1 MKKYLCL
8 IWMGLM
14 SLGVATAQNVGGNTM
29 TLTLEEAIELALS
42 DNPTVKVANLEIER
56 YDYVRKQTLSSL
68 YPQVDASM
76 QYSLAL
82 RRQEMAKGLSFG
94 GKNTF
99 NSAASVSLPLY
110 APAVYKQL
118 QLNRAQMESAVESA
132 RATRIDMIAS
142 VRAAYYNVLLAKQ
155 SLAVL
160 QEAVLTTERVVANTK
175 SLYDN
180 GLASEYDYLTAQ
192 VQLSNL
198 RPQVLQT
205 ESAISITKLQLK
217 MYLSLP
223 EEVDVEVVGTLD
235 SFRDKVLLS
244 GDYSRDLSDNTT
256 LRSLDIQADM
266 LKTQEKLIKASRMPV
281 VAAFG
286 QVSYIVQEYVNI
298 SGFSAIVGGGGGYGD
313 MGNNGNGGGE
323 EMPETMAFTRAQAGA
338 TQSTASQSKYWSQV
352 PVSVGAQVSI
362 PLFAGFKT
370 VNQLREVRNQISQLN
385 IQRQYAE
392 AGIRLQVEQAI
403 NTLLTAR
410 ETMLSNERT
419 VEQAQKAYD
428 ISLTRY
434 NAGAGTI
441 LELNSSQLS
450 LTQAQLSYSQSIYDY
465 LSAYASY
472 EKTLG
477 TENM

>member
-1 MKKYLCL
+1 MKKFLCL
-8 IWMGLM
+8 ICMGLM
-14 SLGVATAQNVGGNTM
+14 SLSVAMAQNAGGNTL
-29 TLTLEEAIELALS
+29 TLTLEEAIDLALS

-68 YPQVDASM
+68 YPQVDASL

-82 RRQEMAKGLSFG
+82 RRQEMTEGFSFG

-99 NSAASVSLPLY
+99 NTAASLSMPLFV
-110 APAVYKQL
+110 PAVYEQL
-118 QLNRAQMESAVESA
+118 KLNRTQMESAVESA

-142 VRAAYYNVLLAKQ
+142 VRSAYYNVLLAQQ

-205 ESAISITKLQLK
+205 ENAIGITKLQLK

-223 EEVDVEVVGTLD
+223 AEVDVEVVGTLD
-235 SFRDKVLLS
+235 GFRDKVLLS
-244 GDYSRDLSDNTT
+244 EDYSRDISDNTT
-256 LRSLDIQADM
+256 LRNLDIQAQM
-266 LKTQEKLIKASRMPV
+266 LRHQERLLKASRMPM

-286 QVSYIVQEYVNI
+286 QISYIGQERVDL
-298 SGFSAIVGGGGGYGD
+298 SGLMGGMAGGAGRQQSDIV
-313 MGNNGNGGGE
+313 
-323 EMPETMAFTRAQAGA
+323 AQTRAAA
-338 TQSTASQSKYWSQV
+338 ASQSKFWWQC
-352 PVSVGAQVSI
+352 PISVGAQISI

-370 VNQLREVRNQISQLN
+370 VNQLREVNNQISQLN
-385 IQRQYAE
+385 IQREYAE
-392 AGIRLQVEQAI
+392 QGIRLQVEQAI
-403 NTLLTAR
+403 NTLITAR

-428 ISLTRY
+428 ISYTRY

-465 LSAYASY
+465 LSAYANY
-472 EKTLG
+472 QKTLG
-477 TENM
+477 NEEL

>member
-1 MKKYLCL
+1 MKKFLCL
-8 IWMGLM
+8 ICMGLM
-14 SLGVATAQNVGGNTM
+14 SLGVAMAQNAGGNTL
-29 TLTLEEAIELALS
+29 TLTLEEAIDLALS

-68 YPQVDASM
+68 YPQVDASL

-82 RRQEMAKGLSFG
+82 RRQEMTEGFSFG

-99 NSAASVSLPLY
+99 NTAASLSMPLFV
-110 APAVYKQL
+110 PAVYEQL
-118 QLNRAQMESAVESA
+118 KLNRTQMESAVESA

-142 VRAAYYNVLLAKQ
+142 VRSAYYNVLLAQQ

-205 ESAISITKLQLK
+205 ENAIGITKLQLK

-223 EEVDVEVVGTLD
+223 AEVDGTLD
-235 SFRDKVLLS
+235 GFRDKVLLS
-244 GDYSRDLSDNTT
+244 EDYSRDISENTT
-256 LRSLDIQADM
+256 LRNLDIQAQM
-266 LKTQEKLIKASRMPV
+266 LRHQERLLKASRMPM

-286 QVSYIVQEYVNI
+286 QISYIGQERVDL
-298 SGFSAIVGGGGGYGD
+298 SGLMGGMAGGAGRQQSDIV
-313 MGNNGNGGGE
+313 
-323 EMPETMAFTRAQAGA
+323 AQTRAAA
-338 TQSTASQSKYWSQV
+338 ASQSKFWWQC
-352 PVSVGAQVSI
+352 PISVGAQISI

-370 VNQLREVRNQISQLN
+370 VNQLREVNNQMSQLN
-385 IQRQYAE
+385 IQREYAE
-392 AGIRLQVEQAI
+392 QGIRLQVEQAI
-403 NTLLTAR
+403 NTLITAR

-428 ISLTRY
+428 ISYTRY

-465 LSAYASY
+465 LSAYANY
-472 EKTLG
+472 QKTLG
-477 TENM
+477 NEEL

>member
-8 IWMGLM
+8 ICMGIL
-14 SLGVATAQNVGGNTM
+14 SLSTAMAQNVGDNKL
-29 TLTLEEAIELALS
+29 TLTLEDAINLALS

-56 YDYVRKQTLSSL
+56 YDYVRKQALSSL
-68 YPQVDASM
+68 YPQVDASL

-82 RRQEMAKGLSFG
+82 RRQEMTEGFSFG

-99 NSAASVSLPLY
+99 NTAASVSLPLFV
-110 APAVYKQL
+110 PAVYKQL
-118 QLNRAQMESAVESA
+118 KLTDAQMESAVESA

-142 VRAAYYNVLLAKQ
+142 VRAAYYNVLLAEQ

-160 QEAVLTTERVVANTK
+160 NEAVLTTERVVENTK
-175 SLYDN
+175 RMYEN

-205 ESAISITKLQLK
+205 ENAVSITKFQLK

-223 EEVDVEVVGTLD
+223 SDVEVEVVGSLD

-244 GDYSRDLSDNTT
+244 EDYSRDINENTT
-256 LRSLDIQADM
+256 LRNLDIQAEM
-266 LKTQEKLIKASRMPV
+266 LQYQEQLIKASRMPV

-286 QVSYIVQEYVNI
+286 QVSYIGQERVDL
-298 SGFSAIVGGGGGYGD
+298 SGLMGGMGGGA
-313 MGNNGNGGGE
+313 NTNPGE
-323 EMPETMAFTRAQAGA
+323 VAAQTRAAA
-338 TQSTASQSKYWSQV
+338 ASQSKFWWQC
-352 PVSVGAQVSI
+352 PISVGAQVSI
-362 PLFAGFKT
+362 PIFAGFKT

-385 IQRQYAE
+385 IQREYAE
-392 AGIRLQVEQAI
+392 EGIRLQVEQAI
-403 NTLLTAR
+403 NTLITAR
-410 ETMLSNERT
+410 EAMLSNERT
-419 VEQAQKAYD
+419 VEQAEKAYN

-450 LTQAQLSYSQSIYDY
+450 LTQAQLSYSQSIFDY

-477 TENM
+477 VENM

>member
-8 IWMGLM
+8 ICMGIL
-14 SLGVATAQNVGGNTM
+14 SLSTAVAQNVGDNKL
-29 TLTLEEAIELALS
+29 TLTLEDAINLALS

-56 YDYVRKQTLSSL
+56 YDYVRKQALSSL
-68 YPQVDASM
+68 YPQVDASL

-82 RRQEMAKGLSFG
+82 RRQEMTEGFSFG

-99 NSAASVSLPLY
+99 NTAASVSLPLFV
-110 APAVYKQL
+110 PAVYKQL
-118 QLNRAQMESAVESA
+118 KLTDAQMESAVESA

-142 VRAAYYNVLLAKQ
+142 VRAAYYNVLLAEQ

-160 QEAVLTTERVVANTK
+160 NEAVLTTERVVENTK
-175 SLYDN
+175 RMYEN

-205 ESAISITKLQLK
+205 ENAVSITKFQLK

-223 EEVDVEVVGTLD
+223 SDVEVEVVGSLD

-244 GDYSRDLSDNTT
+244 ENYSRDINENTT
-256 LRSLDIQADM
+256 LRNLDIQAEM
-266 LKTQEKLIKASRMPV
+266 LQYQEQLIKASRMPV

-286 QVSYIVQEYVNI
+286 QVSYIGQERVDLSGLMGGMGSVNT
-298 SGFSAIVGGGGGYGD
+298 
-313 MGNNGNGGGE
+313 NPGE
-323 EMPETMAFTRAQAGA
+323 EVAQTRAAA
-338 TQSTASQSKYWSQV
+338 ASQSKFWWQC
-352 PVSVGAQVSI
+352 PISVGAQVSI
-362 PLFAGFKT
+362 PIFAGFKT

-385 IQRQYAE
+385 VQRAYAE
-392 AGIRLQVEQAI
+392 EGIRLQVEQAI
-403 NTLLTAR
+403 NTLITAR
-410 ETMLSNERT
+410 EAMLSNERT
-419 VEQAQKAYD
+419 VEQAEKAYN

-450 LTQAQLSYSQSIYDY
+450 LTQAQLSYSQSIFDY

-477 TENM
+477 VENM

>member
-1 MKKYLCL
+1 
-8 IWMGLM
+8 
-14 SLGVATAQNVGGNTM
+14 M
-29 TLTLEEAIELALS
+29 TLTLDEAIELALS
-42 DNPTVKVANLEIER
+42 DNPTVKVANLEVER

-68 YPQVDASM
+68 YPQIDASL

-82 RRQEMAKGLSFG
+82 RRQEMTEGFSFG

-99 NSAASVSLPLY
+99 NTAASVSLPLFV
-110 APAVYKQL
+110 PAVYKQL
-118 QLNRAQMESAVESA
+118 KLTNAQMESAVESA
-132 RATRIDMIAS
+132 RASRIDMIAS
-142 VRAAYYNVLLAKQ
+142 VRSAYYNVLLAEQ

-160 QEAVLTTERVVANTK
+160 KEAVLTTERVVENTK
-175 SLYDN
+175 KMYDN

-205 ESAISITKLQLK
+205 ENAVSITKFQLK

-223 EEVDVEVVGTLD
+223 ADVEIEVVGTLD
-235 SFRDKVLLS
+235 GFRDKVLLS
-244 GDYSRDLSDNTT
+244 EDYSRDISDNTT
-256 LRSLDIQADM
+256 LRTLDIQAEM
-266 LKTQEKLIKASRMPV
+266 LQYQEQLIKASRMPV

-286 QVSYIVQEYVNI
+286 QVSYIGQERVDL
-298 SGFSAIVGGGGGYGD
+298 SGLMGGMAGGGNTNVGD
-313 MGNNGNGGGE
+313 V
-323 EMPETMAFTRAQAGA
+323 AAQTRAAA
-338 TQSTASQSKYWSQV
+338 TSQSKFWWQC
-352 PVSVGAQVSI
+352 PISVGAQVSI
-362 PLFAGFKT
+362 PIFAGFKT

-385 IQRQYAE
+385 IQREYAE
-392 AGIRLQVEQAI
+392 EGIRLQVEQAI
-403 NTLLTAR
+403 NTLITAR

-419 VEQAQKAYD
+419 VEQAEKAYN

-472 EKTLG
+472 LKTLG
-477 TENM
+477 TENI

>member
-8 IWMGLM
+8 ICMGLM
-14 SLGVATAQNVGGNTM
+14 SLGVVMAQSVGGNTL
-29 TLTLEEAIELALS
+29 TLTLDEAIDLALS
-42 DNPTVKVANLEIER
+42 DNPTVKVANLEVER

-68 YPQVDASM
+68 YPQVDASL

-82 RRQEMAKGLSFG
+82 RRQEMTEGFSFG

-99 NSAASVSLPLY
+99 NTAASVSLPLF
-110 APAVYKQL
+110 APAVYEQL
-118 QLNRAQMESAVESA
+118 KLNRTQMESAVESA

-142 VRAAYYNVLLAKQ
+142 VRSAYYNVLLAEQ

-175 SLYDN
+175 NLYDN

-205 ESAISITKLQLK
+205 ENAISITKLQLK

-223 EEVDVEVVGTLD
+223 ADVDVEVVGTLD
-235 SFRDKVLLS
+235 GFRDKVLLS
-244 GDYSRDLSDNTT
+244 EDYSRDISDNTT
-256 LRSLDIQADM
+256 LRTLDIQVDM
-266 LKTQEKLIKASRMPV
+266 LKHQEQLIKSARMPM

-286 QVSYIVQEYVNI
+286 QVSYIGQERVDL
-298 SGFSAIVGGGGGYGD
+298 SGLMGGMAGGGASGGQSD
-313 MGNNGNGGGE
+313 VV
-323 EMPETMAFTRAQAGA
+323 AQTRAQAA
-338 TQSTASQSKYWSQV
+338 ASQSKFWWQC
-352 PVSVGAQVSI
+352 PISVGAQVSI

-370 VNQLREVRNQISQLN
+370 VNQLREVRNQMSQLD

-392 AGIRLQVEQAI
+392 EGIRLQVEQAI
-403 NTLLTAR
+403 NTLITAR

-419 VEQAQKAYD
+419 VKQAEKAYE

-477 TENM
+477 NENM